1 MGIVRH
7 ILREIDLDEPLSE
20 EDIALEKEMDN
31 SPIDYSDDPKRT
43 REELHQ
49 MRLWAEERRK
59 EQKKMMYSLR
69 LESGTVKWWQSLGKG
84 YTSIMAKYLDY
95 AKKHPELVK
104 ECIDNAT

>member
-7 ILREIDLDEPLSE
+7 ISNGTEPISE
-20 EDIALEKEMDN
+20 EDLALYEEMKN

-43 REELHQ
+43 PEELEE
-49 MRLWAEERRK
+49 MIRYAEERRK
-59 EQKKMMYSLR
+59 KKVRKMYSLR

-84 YTSIMAKYLDY
+84 YTSIMAKFLDN
-95 AKKHPELVK
+95 AKNHPEWVK

>member
-7 ILREIDLDEPLSE
+7 TLRKSDLEKPISE
-20 EDIALEKEMDN
+20 EDLALYKEMEN
-31 SPIDYSDDPKRT
+31 SPIDYSDDPKYT

-49 MRLWAEERRK
+49 MRIWAEERRR

-84 YTSIMAKYLDY
+84 YTSVMAKYLDY
-95 AKKHPELVK
+95 AKKHPEWVK

>member
-7 ILREIDLDEPLSE
+7 TSDGTEPISE
-20 EDIALEKEMDN
+20 EDLALEKEMEN
-31 SPIDYSDDPKRT
+31 RPIDYSDIPDYS
-43 REELHQ
+43 REELRQ
-49 MRLWAEERRK
+49 MRRWAEERRR

-84 YTSIMAKYLDY
+84 YTSVMAKYLDY
-95 AKKHPELVK
+95 AKKHPEWVK